1 MNALCFSAC
10 LSFSL
15 LAFAVA
21 GVSAEDV
28 PPVNDQPPASTPKTQ
43 PEPVSPPEADPRV
56 EKLVKLDDIPESTD
70 DVEYGKLR
78 ERRRRITEKIDFY
91 DAKRR
96 YLVDNVYYLESEI
109 FELEK
114 RKQDL
119 QNDPSGKDI
128 AKAII
133 ELDKRINTREGQK
146 AKIDSDIDKNE
157 TQLEK
162 LNDAVPAIDT
172 RLSTLLSFEARQDNF
187 RWWISLTYAIMVA
200 AVIAG
205 FFFVI
210 WKSGKAGEL
219 FSNQQG
225 LQFITL
231 FSLVIAII
239 LFGVLRILE
248 AKELS
253 ALLGAISG
261 YVLGRVSAGE
271 VQSAISKA
279 APPPAGAVG
288 GGGTGAPATAK
299 ATPPVAGAA
308 GTGADGRATTPGTQG

>member
-119 QNDPSGKDI
+119 Q
-128 AKAII
+128 
-133 ELDKRINTREGQK
+133 
-146 AKIDSDIDKNE
+146 KIQVVK
-157 TQLEK
+157 T
-162 LNDAVPAIDT
+162 
-172 RLSTLLSFEARQDNF
+172 
-187 RWWISLTYAIMVA
+187 
-200 AVIAG
+200 
-205 FFFVI
+205 
-210 WKSGKAGEL
+210 
-219 FSNQQG
+219 
-225 LQFITL
+225 
-231 FSLVIAII
+231 
-239 LFGVLRILE
+239 
-248 AKELS
+248 
-253 ALLGAISG
+253 
-261 YVLGRVSAGE
+261 
-271 VQSAISKA
+271 
-279 APPPAGAVG
+279 
-288 GGGTGAPATAK
+288 
-299 ATPPVAGAA
+299 
-308 GTGADGRATTPGTQG
+308 